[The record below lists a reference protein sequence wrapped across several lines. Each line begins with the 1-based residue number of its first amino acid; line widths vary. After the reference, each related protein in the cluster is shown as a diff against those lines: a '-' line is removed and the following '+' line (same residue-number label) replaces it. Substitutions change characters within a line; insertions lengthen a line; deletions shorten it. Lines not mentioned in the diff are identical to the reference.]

1 MAASKAF
8 LHDWALVSSFI
19 PSPCFH
25 SSSLLSSPLLAFVPM
40 PQHKRWMPTLTRL
53 VLFLALVAAVV
64 YGAMYALANFVEPDT
79 REITVEI
86 PASKL
91 KPVTIAPPPAPAA
104 EPAPAE
110 TADTAPQ
117 SPQTP
122 QE

>member
-1 MAASKAF
+1 
-8 LHDWALVSSFI
+8 
-19 PSPCFH
+19 
-25 SSSLLSSPLLAFVPM
+25 
-40 PQHKRWMPTLTRL
+40 MPTLTRL

-64 YGAMYALANFVEPDT
+64 YGAMYTLANFVEPDT
-79 REITVEI
+79 REIAVEI

-104 EPAPAE
+104 ELAPAE